1 MGRITKYSD
10 LALKAAAEMLE
21 SSRNQSLKASVIKTV
36 LGYDLRQRELA
47 VSNKGERRK
56 RAERKEPGKS
66 RSEDQKPP
74 SAANSLDKDWS
85 DLKAELEKEAKL
97 ERDLKEAK
105 REAAMALKTV
115 AQLEEYFKVTHQLI
129 KRVAPSAP
137 AEKWSDCAAESF
149 EKLKST
155 APELLPHLFES
166 MGFNLEEWYSWDSK
180 YGQNSDLMLGA
191 LLCPEK
197 HEPEKLSLLR
207 LKLAAMHRDYIAAI
221 NAVRDYRDLRID
233 LNKLKKLTSPH
244 IIFLDLDSGLRIKN
258 VIPEKFMPRL
268 TEAALRDAS
277 ATMQNDP
284 SEKLK
289 WLEVV
294 RELLKADSGIDLLLL
309 MEQSAT
315 LAQQTS
321 PVEILDDNKRLR

>member
-1 MGRITKYSD
+1 
-10 LALKAAAEMLE
+10 
-21 SSRNQSLKASVIKTV
+21 
-36 LGYDLRQRELA
+36 
-47 VSNKGERRK
+47 
-56 RAERKEPGKS
+56 
-66 RSEDQKPP
+66 
-74 SAANSLDKDWS
+74 
-85 DLKAELEKEAKL
+85 
-97 ERDLKEAK
+97 
-105 REAAMALKTV
+105 
-115 AQLEEYFKVTHQLI
+115 
-129 KRVAPSAP
+129 
-137 AEKWSDCAAESF
+137 
-149 EKLKST
+149 
-155 APELLPHLFES
+155 
-166 MGFNLEEWYSWDSK
+166 
-180 YGQNSDLMLGA
+180 MLGA

-207 LKLAAMHRDYIAAI
+207 LKLAAMNRDYIAAI

-277 ATMQNDP
+277 ATMQDDP

>member
-1 MGRITKYSD
+1 RRGKPKSKRC
-10 LALKAAAEMLE
+10 
-21 SSRNQSLKASVIKTV
+21 SR
-36 LGYDLRQRELA
+36 
-47 VSNKGERRK
+47 
-56 RAERKEPGKS
+56 
-66 RSEDQKPP
+66 
-74 SAANSLDKDWS
+74 
-85 DLKAELEKEAKL
+85 
-97 ERDLKEAK
+97 
-105 REAAMALKTV
+105 
-115 AQLEEYFKVTHQLI
+115 
-129 KRVAPSAP
+129 
-137 AEKWSDCAAESF
+137 
-149 EKLKST
+149 
-155 APELLPHLFES
+155 
-166 MGFNLEEWYSWDSK
+166 GF
-180 YGQNSDLMLGA
+180 
-191 LLCPEK
+191 
-197 HEPEKLSLLR
+197 R

-244 IIFLDLDSGLRIKN
+244 IIFLDLDSGLRIEN

-289 WLEVV
+289 WLQVV

-321 PVEILDDNKRLR
+321 PVEILDDNKRLDKELLETRQEPGRPGPTP

>member
-1 MGRITKYSD
+1 M
-10 LALKAAAEMLE
+10 
-21 SSRNQSLKASVIKTV
+21 N
-36 LGYDLRQRELA
+36 
-47 VSNKGERRK
+47 
-56 RAERKEPGKS
+56 
-66 RSEDQKPP
+66 
-74 SAANSLDKDWS
+74 
-85 DLKAELEKEAKL
+85 
-97 ERDLKEAK
+97 
-105 REAAMALKTV
+105 
-115 AQLEEYFKVTHQLI
+115 
-129 KRVAPSAP
+129 
-137 AEKWSDCAAESF
+137 
-149 EKLKST
+149 
-155 APELLPHLFES
+155 
-166 MGFNLEEWYSWDSK
+166 
-180 YGQNSDLMLGA
+180 
-191 LLCPEK
+191 
-197 HEPEKLSLLR
+197 
-207 LKLAAMHRDYIAAI
+207 RDYIAAI

-244 IIFLDLDSGLRIKN
+244 IMFLDLDSGLRIKN